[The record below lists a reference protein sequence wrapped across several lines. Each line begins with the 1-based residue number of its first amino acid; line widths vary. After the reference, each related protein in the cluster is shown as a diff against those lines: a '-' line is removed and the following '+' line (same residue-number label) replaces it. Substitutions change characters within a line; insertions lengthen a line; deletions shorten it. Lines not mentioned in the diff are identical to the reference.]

1 MLEFFFILVVVI
13 LEYIMLKNFLSM
25 NLKEYQGFSTRFFS
39 SSSSSSS
46 GDKISTSSI
55 IFWIFISPF
64 FSILGYVCSLF
75 LNSAFKTCHVSY
87 NYLWTISLIF
97 WIFIYLIILIL
108 GRRKL
113 VNHLFILIIAI
124 ASIILNWYIARIAF
138 TGNVN
143 DISPDSSNTA
153 FQFYLAIGLSL
164 ISIVQVIYERDD
176 YKLKRTRFIREKIQ
190 KYLRKYKVIYS
201 LKGNIELL
209 YLSLAI
215 LVLED
220 FERPK
225 LIRIIENILKTKTR
239 NIAQNDSID
248 DIDSVNILVNQLQD
262 LALRSKEEDERK
274 KLRFIIKEI
283 NCSDQYVTNIMELF
297 YTISRLDKEFK
308 IVEANKYNEK

>member
-1 MLEFFFILVVVI
+1 M
-13 LEYIMLKNFLSM
+13 
-25 NLKEYQGFSTRFFS
+25 
-39 SSSSSSS
+39 
-46 GDKISTSSI
+46 
-55 IFWIFISPF
+55 
-64 FSILGYVCSLF
+64 
-75 LNSAFKTCHVSY
+75 
-87 NYLWTISLIF
+87 
-97 WIFIYLIILIL
+97 IL

-124 ASIILNWYIARIAF
+124 ASIVLNWYIARIAF
-138 TGNVN
+138 TGNVS
-143 DISPDSSNTA
+143 DILPDSSNTA

-164 ISIVQVIYERDD
+164 VSIVQVIYERDN

-201 LKGNIELL
+201 LKGNLELL

-225 LIRIIENILKTKTR
+225 FIRIIENILRTKTR

-248 DIDSVNILVNQLQD
+248 DIDSVNILVKQLQD
-262 LALRSKEEDERK
+262 LALRSKEKDEK
-274 KLRFIIKEI
+274 TLRFIIKEI
-283 NCSDQYVTNIMELF
+283 NCSDQYVTNVMELF
-297 YTISRLDKEFK
+297 NTISRLDKDFK

>member
-1 MLEFFFILVVVI
+1 MLEFFLIVVVVI
-13 LEYIMLKNFLSM
+13 LECIMLKSFFSK

-39 SSSSSSS
+39 SSS
-46 GDKISTSSI
+46 GGKISTNSI

-87 NYLWTISLIF
+87 NYLWTISLVF
-97 WIFIYLIILIL
+97 WIVIYLIILIL

-124 ASIILNWYIARIAF
+124 ASIVLNWYIARIAF

-153 FQFYLAIGLSL
+153 FQFYLTIGLSL
-164 ISIVQVIYERDD
+164 ISIVQVIYESEN
-176 YKLKRTRFIREKIQ
+176 YTLKRTRFIREKIQ

-201 LKGNIELL
+201 LKGNLELL

-225 LIRIIENILKTKTR
+225 FIRIIENILRTKTR

-248 DIDSVNILVNQLQD
+248 DIDSVNILVKQLQD
-262 LALRSKEEDERK
+262 LALRSKEKDEK
-274 KLRFIIKEI
+274 TLRFIIKEI
-283 NCSDQYVTNIMELF
+283 NCSDQYVTNVMELF
-297 YTISRLDKEFK
+297 NTISRLDKDFK

>member
-1 MLEFFFILVVVI
+1 MLEFFLIVVVVI
-13 LEYIMLKNFLSM
+13 LEYIMLKNFFSM

-39 SSSSSSS
+39 SSS
-46 GDKISTSSI
+46 GGKISTNSI
-55 IFWIFISPF
+55 IFWIFISPL

-87 NYLWTISLIF
+87 NYLWTISLVF
-97 WIFIYLIILIL
+97 WIVIYLIILIL

-124 ASIILNWYIARIAF
+124 ASIVLNWYIARIAF

-164 ISIVQVIYERDD
+164 ISIVQVIYESEN
-176 YKLKRTRFIREKIQ
+176 YNLKRTRFIREKIQ
-190 KYLRKYKVIYS
+190 KYLREYKVIYS

-225 LIRIIENILKTKTR
+225 FIRIIENILRTKTR

-248 DIDSVNILVNQLQD
+248 DIDSVSILVKQLQD
-262 LALRSKEEDERK
+262 LAVSSKEKDKIK

-283 NCSDQYVTNIMELF
+283 NCSDQYVTNVMELF
-297 YTISRLDKEFK
+297 NTISRLDRDFK
-308 IVEANKYNEK
+308 IVESNKYNKK

>member
-1 MLEFFFILVVVI
+1 MLEFFLIIFVVT
-13 LEYIMLKNFLSM
+13 LECIMLKYFLSM

-39 SSSSSSS
+39 SSSE
-46 GDKISTSSI
+46 DKISTNSI

-64 FSILGYVCSLF
+64 FSILGYVCFLF
-75 LNSAFKTCHVSY
+75 LNSVLKTPHVSY
-87 NYLWTISLIF
+87 NYLWTISLFF
-97 WIFIYLIILIL
+97 WIVIYLIILIL

-113 VNHLFILIIAI
+113 VNHLFVLIIAI

-176 YKLKRTRFIREKIQ
+176 YKLKRRRFIREKIQ

-225 LIRIIENILKTKTR
+225 FMRIIENILRTKTR
-239 NIAQNDSID
+239 NIAQNNSIN
-248 DIDSVNILVNQLQD
+248 DIDSVTILVNQLQD
-262 LALRSKEEDERK
+262 LAVRSEEEYK
-274 KLRFIIKEI
+274 IINLEFIIKKI
-283 NCSDQYVTNIMELF
+283 NQSDHYFSNVMELF

-308 IVEANKYNEK
+308 IVEDIKNNEK

>member
-1 MLEFFFILVVVI
+1 MLEFFLIVVVVI
-13 LEYIMLKNFLSM
+13 LECIMLKSFFSM

-39 SSSSSSS
+39 SSS
-46 GDKISTSSI
+46 GGKISTNSI

-87 NYLWTISLIF
+87 NYLWTISLVF
-97 WIFIYLIILIL
+97 WIVIYLIILIL

-164 ISIVQVIYERDD
+164 ISIVQVIYESEN
-176 YKLKRTRFIREKIQ
+176 YNLKRTRFIREKIQ
-190 KYLRKYKVIYS
+190 KYLREYKVIYS
-201 LKGNIELL
+201 LKGNLELL

-225 LIRIIENILKTKTR
+225 FIRIIENILRTKTR

-262 LALRSKEEDERK
+262 LALRSKEENERK

-297 YTISRLDKEFK
+297 DTVSRLDKDFK

>member
-1 MLEFFFILVVVI
+1 MLEFFFIMVVVI

-39 SSSSSSS
+39 SSSS
-46 GDKISTSSI
+46 GDKISTNSI

-75 LNSAFKTCHVSY
+75 LNSIFKTCHVSY
-87 NYLWTISLIF
+87 NYLWTISLVF
-97 WIFIYLIILIL
+97 WIVIYLIILIL

-124 ASIILNWYIARIAF
+124 ASTILNWYIARIAF

-153 FQFYLAIGLSL
+153 FQFYLTIGLSL
-164 ISIVQVIYERDD
+164 ISIVQVIYESEN
-176 YKLKRTRFIREKIQ
+176 YNLKRRRFIREKIQ

-201 LKGNIELL
+201 LKGNLELL

-225 LIRIIENILKTKTR
+225 FIRIIENIFRTKTR

-248 DIDSVNILVNQLQD
+248 DIDSVTILVNQLQD

-283 NCSDQYVTNIMELF
+283 NCSDQYVTNVMELF

-308 IVEANKYNEK
+308 IVEAYKYNEK

>member
-1 MLEFFFILVVVI
+1 MLEFFLIVVVVI
-13 LEYIMLKNFLSM
+13 LEYIMLKTFLSM

-39 SSSSSSS
+39 SSSS
-46 GDKISTSSI
+46 GDKISTNSI

-75 LNSAFKTCHVSY
+75 LNSIFKTCHVSY
-87 NYLWTISLIF
+87 NYLWTISLVF
-97 WIFIYLIILIL
+97 WIVIYLIILIL

-124 ASIILNWYIARIAF
+124 ASTILNWYIARIAF

-153 FQFYLAIGLSL
+153 FQFYLTIGLSL
-164 ISIVQVIYERDD
+164 ISIVQMIYESEN
-176 YKLKRTRFIREKIQ
+176 YNLKRRRFIREKIQ

-201 LKGNIELL
+201 LKGNLELL

-225 LIRIIENILKTKTR
+225 FIRIIENIFRTKTR

-248 DIDSVNILVNQLQD
+248 DIDSVTILVNQLQD

-283 NCSDQYVTNIMELF
+283 NCSDQYVTNVMELF

-308 IVEANKYNEK
+308 IVEAYKYNEK

>member
-1 MLEFFFILVVVI
+1 MLEFFLIVVVVI
-13 LEYIMLKNFLSM
+13 LECIMLKSFFSM

-39 SSSSSSS
+39 SSS
-46 GDKISTSSI
+46 GGKISTNSI

-87 NYLWTISLIF
+87 NYLWTISLVF
-97 WIFIYLIILIL
+97 WIVIYLIILIL

-164 ISIVQVIYERDD
+164 ISIVQVIYESEN
-176 YKLKRTRFIREKIQ
+176 YNLKRTRFIREKIQ
-190 KYLRKYKVIYS
+190 KYLREYKVIYS
-201 LKGNIELL
+201 LKGNLELL

-225 LIRIIENILKTKTR
+225 FIRIVENILRTKTR

-262 LALRSKEEDERK
+262 LALRSKEENERK

-297 YTISRLDKEFK
+297 DTVSRLDKDFK

>member
-1 MLEFFFILVVVI
+1 MLEFFLIVVVVI
-13 LEYIMLKNFLSM
+13 LEFIILKNFLSM
-25 NLKEYQGFSTRFFS
+25 NLKEYQGFSARFFS
-39 SSSSSSS
+39 PSS
-46 GDKISTSSI
+46 GDKISTNSI

-87 NYLWTISLIF
+87 NYLWTISLVF
-97 WIFIYLIILIL
+97 WIVIYLIILIL

-124 ASIILNWYIARIAF
+124 ASIVLNWYIARIAF

-164 ISIVQVIYERDD
+164 ISIVQVIYESEN
-176 YKLKRTRFIREKIQ
+176 YNLKRTRFIREKIQ
-190 KYLRKYKVIYS
+190 KYLREYKVIYS

-225 LIRIIENILKTKTR
+225 FIRIIENILRTKTR

-248 DIDSVNILVNQLQD
+248 DIDSVSILVKQLQD
-262 LALRSKEEDERK
+262 LAVSSKEKDKIK

-283 NCSDQYVTNIMELF
+283 NCSDQYITNVMELF
-297 YTISRLDKEFK
+297 NTISRLDRDFK
-308 IVEANKYNEK
+308 IVESNKYNKK

>member
-1 MLEFFFILVVVI
+1 MLEFFLIVVVVI
-13 LEYIMLKNFLSM
+13 LEYIMLKTVLSM

-39 SSSSSSS
+39 SSS
-46 GDKISTSSI
+46 GDKISTNSI

-75 LNSAFKTCHVSY
+75 LNSIFKTCHVSY
-87 NYLWTISLIF
+87 NYLWTISLVF
-97 WIFIYLIILIL
+97 WIVIYLIILIL

-124 ASIILNWYIARIAF
+124 ASTILNWYIARIAF

-153 FQFYLAIGLSL
+153 FQFYLTIGLSL
-164 ISIVQVIYERDD
+164 ISIVQVIYESEN
-176 YKLKRTRFIREKIQ
+176 YNLKRRRFIREKIQ

-201 LKGNIELL
+201 LKGNLELL

-225 LIRIIENILKTKTR
+225 FIRIIENIFRTKTR

-248 DIDSVNILVNQLQD
+248 DIDSVTILVNQLQD

-283 NCSDQYVTNIMELF
+283 NCSDQYVTNVMELF

-308 IVEANKYNEK
+308 IVEAYKYNKK

>member
-1 MLEFFFILVVVI
+1 MLEFFLIVVVVI
-13 LEYIMLKNFLSM
+13 LECIMLKSFFSK

-39 SSSSSSS
+39 SSS
-46 GDKISTSSI
+46 GGKISTNSI

-64 FSILGYVCSLF
+64 FSILGYVSSLF
-75 LNSAFKTCHVSY
+75 LNSVFKTCHVSY

-97 WIFIYLIILIL
+97 WIVIYLIILIL

-138 TGNVN
+138 TGNVS

-164 ISIVQVIYERDD
+164 ISIVQVIYERDN

-225 LIRIIENILKTKTR
+225 FIRIIENILRTKTR

-248 DIDSVNILVNQLQD
+248 DIDSVSILVKQLQD
-262 LALRSKEEDERK
+262 LAVGSKEKDKIK
-274 KLRFIIKEI
+274 KLRLIIKEI
-283 NCSDQYVTNIMELF
+283 NCSDQYVTNVMELF
-297 YTISRLDKEFK
+297 NTISRLDRDFK
-308 IVEANKYNEK
+308 IVESNKYNKK

>member
-1 MLEFFFILVVVI
+1 MLEFFLIVVVVI
-13 LEYIMLKNFLSM
+13 LEYIMLKNFFSM

-39 SSSSSSS
+39 SSS
-46 GDKISTSSI
+46 GGKISTNSI

-87 NYLWTISLIF
+87 NYLWTISLVF
-97 WIFIYLIILIL
+97 WIVIYLIILIL

-124 ASIILNWYIARIAF
+124 ASIVLNWYIARIAF
-138 TGNVN
+138 TGNVT

-164 ISIVQVIYERDD
+164 ISIVQVIYESEN
-176 YKLKRTRFIREKIQ
+176 YNLKRTRFIREKIQ
-190 KYLRKYKVIYS
+190 KYRREYKVIYS

-225 LIRIIENILKTKTR
+225 FIRIIENILRTKTR

-248 DIDSVNILVNQLQD
+248 DIDSVSILVKQLQD
-262 LALRSKEEDERK
+262 LAVGSKEKDKIK

-283 NCSDQYVTNIMELF
+283 NCSDQYVTNVMELF
-297 YTISRLDKEFK
+297 NTISRLDRDFK
-308 IVEANKYNEK
+308 IVESNKYNKK

>member
-1 MLEFFFILVVVI
+1 MLEFFLIVVVVI
-13 LEYIMLKNFLSM
+13 LECIMLKSFFSM

-39 SSSSSSS
+39 SSSS
-46 GDKISTSSI
+46 GGKISTNSI

-87 NYLWTISLIF
+87 NYLWTISLVF
-97 WIFIYLIILIL
+97 WIVIYLIILIL

-124 ASIILNWYIARIAF
+124 ASIVLNWYIARIAF

-164 ISIVQVIYERDD
+164 ISIVQVIYESEN
-176 YKLKRTRFIREKIQ
+176 YNLKRTRFIREKIQ
-190 KYLRKYKVIYS
+190 KYLREYKVIYS

-225 LIRIIENILKTKTR
+225 FIRIIENILRTKTR

-248 DIDSVNILVNQLQD
+248 DIDSVSILVKQLQD
-262 LALRSKEEDERK
+262 LAVSSKEKDKIK

-283 NCSDQYVTNIMELF
+283 NCSDQYITNVMELF
-297 YTISRLDKEFK
+297 NTISRLDRDFK
-308 IVEANKYNEK
+308 IVESNKYNKK

>member
-1 MLEFFFILVVVI
+1 MLEFSLIVVVVI
-13 LEYIMLKNFLSM
+13 LEYVMLKNFLSM

-39 SSSSSSS
+39 SSSS
-46 GDKISTSSI
+46 GDKISTNSI

-75 LNSAFKTCHVSY
+75 LNSVFKTCHVSY
-87 NYLWTISLIF
+87 NYLWTISLVF
-97 WIFIYLIILIL
+97 WIVIYLIILIL

-124 ASIILNWYIARIAF
+124 ASIVLNWYIARIAF
-138 TGNVN
+138 TGNVS
-143 DISPDSSNTA
+143 DILPDSSNTA
-153 FQFYLAIGLSL
+153 FQFYLAIGVSL
-164 ISIVQVIYERDD
+164 ISIVQVIYEREN
-176 YKLKRTRFIREKIQ
+176 YNLKRTRFIREKIQ

-225 LIRIIENILKTKTR
+225 FIRIMENILRTKTR

-248 DIDSVNILVNQLQD
+248 DVDSVTILVNQLQD
-262 LALRSKEEDERK
+262 LNVISEEEYGRIN
-274 KLRFIIKEI
+274 LEFIIKKI
-283 NCSDQYVTNIMELF
+283 NCSDQYFSNVMELF

-308 IVEANKYNEK
+308 IIEANKYNEK

>member
-1 MLEFFFILVVVI
+1 MLEFFLIVVVVI
-13 LEYIMLKNFLSM
+13 LECIMLKSFFSM

-39 SSSSSSS
+39 SSS
-46 GDKISTSSI
+46 GDKISTNSI

-87 NYLWTISLIF
+87 NYLWTISLVF
-97 WIFIYLIILIL
+97 WIVIYLIILIL

-124 ASIILNWYIARIAF
+124 ASIVLNWYIARIAF

-164 ISIVQVIYERDD
+164 ISIVQVIYESEN
-176 YKLKRTRFIREKIQ
+176 YNLKRTRFIREKIQ
-190 KYLRKYKVIYS
+190 KYLREYKVIYS

-225 LIRIIENILKTKTR
+225 FIRIIENILRTKTR

-248 DIDSVNILVNQLQD
+248 DIDSVSILVKQLQD
-262 LALRSKEEDERK
+262 LAVSSKEKDKIK

-283 NCSDQYVTNIMELF
+283 NCSDQYITNVMELF
-297 YTISRLDKEFK
+297 NTISRLDRDFK
-308 IVEANKYNEK
+308 IVESNKYNKK

>member
-1 MLEFFFILVVVI
+1 MIVVVVI
-13 LEYIMLKNFLSM
+13 LECIMLKSFFSM

-39 SSSSSSS
+39 SSS
-46 GDKISTSSI
+46 GGKISTNSI

-87 NYLWTISLIF
+87 NYLWTISLVF
-97 WIFIYLIILIL
+97 WIVIYLIILIL

-124 ASIILNWYIARIAF
+124 ASIVLNWYIARIAF

-164 ISIVQVIYERDD
+164 ISIVQVIYESEN
-176 YKLKRTRFIREKIQ
+176 YNLKRTRFIREKIQ
-190 KYLRKYKVIYS
+190 KYLREYKVIYS

-225 LIRIIENILKTKTR
+225 FIRIIENILRTKTR

-248 DIDSVNILVNQLQD
+248 DIDSVSILVKQLQD
-262 LALRSKEEDERK
+262 LAVSSKEKDKIK

-283 NCSDQYVTNIMELF
+283 NCSDQYITNVMELF
-297 YTISRLDKEFK
+297 NTISRLDRDFK
-308 IVEANKYNEK
+308 IVESNKYNKK

>member
-1 MLEFFFILVVVI
+1 MLEFFLIVVVVI

-39 SSSSSSS
+39 SSS
-46 GDKISTSSI
+46 GDKISTNSI

-75 LNSAFKTCHVSY
+75 LNSVFKTCHVSY
-87 NYLWTISLIF
+87 NYLWTISLVF
-97 WIFIYLIILIL
+97 WIVIYLIILIL

-124 ASIILNWYIARIAF
+124 ASIVLNWYIARIAF

-164 ISIVQVIYERDD
+164 ISIVQVIYESEN
-176 YKLKRTRFIREKIQ
+176 YTLKRTRFIREKIQ

-201 LKGNIELL
+201 LKGNLELL

-225 LIRIIENILKTKTR
+225 FIRIIENILSTKTR

-248 DIDSVNILVNQLQD
+248 DIDSVNILVKQLQD
-262 LALRSKEEDERK
+262 LALRSKEKDEK

-283 NCSDQYVTNIMELF
+283 NCSDQYVTNVMELF
-297 YTISRLDKEFK
+297 NTISRLDKDFK
-308 IVEANKYNEK
+308 IVEANKYNKK

>member
-1 MLEFFFILVVVI
+1 MLEFFLIVVVVM
-13 LEYIMLKNFLSM
+13 LECIMHKSFFSM

-39 SSSSSSS
+39 SSS
-46 GDKISTSSI
+46 GGKISTNSI

-87 NYLWTISLIF
+87 NYLWTISLVF
-97 WIFIYLIILIL
+97 WIVIYLIILIL

-124 ASIILNWYIARIAF
+124 ASIVLNWYIARIAF

-164 ISIVQVIYERDD
+164 ISIVQVIYESEN
-176 YKLKRTRFIREKIQ
+176 YNLKRTRFIREKIQ
-190 KYLRKYKVIYS
+190 KYLREYKVIYS

-225 LIRIIENILKTKTR
+225 FIRIIENILRTKTR

-248 DIDSVNILVNQLQD
+248 DIDSVSILVKQLQD
-262 LALRSKEEDERK
+262 LAVSSKEKDKIK

-283 NCSDQYVTNIMELF
+283 NCSDQYITNVMELF
-297 YTISRLDKEFK
+297 NTISRLDRDFK
-308 IVEANKYNEK
+308 IVESNKYNKK

>member
-1 MLEFFFILVVVI
+1 MLEFFLIVVVVI
-13 LEYIMLKNFLSM
+13 LEYIMLKTFLSM

-39 SSSSSSS
+39 SSS
-46 GDKISTSSI
+46 GDKISTNSI

-75 LNSAFKTCHVSY
+75 LNSIFKTCHVSY
-87 NYLWTISLIF
+87 NYLWTISLVF
-97 WIFIYLIILIL
+97 WIVIYLIILIL

-124 ASIILNWYIARIAF
+124 ASTILNWYIARIAF

-153 FQFYLAIGLSL
+153 FQFYLTIGLSL
-164 ISIVQVIYERDD
+164 ISIVQMIYESEN
-176 YKLKRTRFIREKIQ
+176 YNLKRRRFIREKIQ

-201 LKGNIELL
+201 LKGNLELL

-225 LIRIIENILKTKTR
+225 FIRIIENIFRTKTR

-248 DIDSVNILVNQLQD
+248 DIDSVTILVNQLQD

-283 NCSDQYVTNIMELF
+283 NCSDQYVTNVMELF

-308 IVEANKYNEK
+308 IVEAYKYNEK